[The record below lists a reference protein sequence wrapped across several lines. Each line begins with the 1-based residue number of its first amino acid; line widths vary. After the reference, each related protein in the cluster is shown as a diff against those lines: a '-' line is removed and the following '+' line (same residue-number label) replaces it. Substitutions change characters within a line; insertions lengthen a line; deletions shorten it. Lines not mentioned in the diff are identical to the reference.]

1 MGLFGSA
8 LPDFPW
14 DSLTPYADRARAH
27 PGGIVDLSVGTPVD
41 PSPRGVR
48 AALEAASDSPGY
60 PPTAGTPALRDAVVD
75 WFARRRGVTGL
86 TAGGV
91 LPTVGSKEL
100 VALLPSLL
108 GLGPGDVVVHPSA
121 AYPTYDVGARLAGAA
136 PVPSDDPASL
146 LDADDAVRLV
156 WLNSPANPTG
166 QVLDVAALAAVV
178 AAARRAQARHGHR
191 VVVAADEC
199 YAELAWER
207 PWVDDGVP
215 SLLDPR
221 VNGGVSPGSP
231 RKRGWSGACDGKAE
245 EESSTGGAGPRRER
259 LRAAAQSTC
268 GEAVGNDDDNAA
280 SVRTGPAAACGEP
293 GDTPDLTGLLVVYSL
308 SKQSNLAGYRAA
320 FVAGDERL
328 VGELLEVRKH
338 AGFMVPG
345 PVQAAMLAALG
356 DDEHVADQRE
366 RYARRRTA
374 LRQALEQAGYVV
386 DGSAAGLYLWARP
399 VGGQG
404 AWATVEDLAGLGI
417 LVAPGVFYGDD
428 VHVRVALTATDERVA
443 QAVARLTGA

>member
-1 MGLFGSA
+1 MGLYASA

-27 PGGIVDLSVGTPVD
+27 PDGIVDLSVGTPVD
-41 PSPRGVR
+41 PSPPSVR

-60 PPTAGTPALRDAVVD
+60 PPTAGTPALRDAIVD
-75 WFARRRGVTGL
+75 WFARRRAVSGL
-86 TAGGV
+86 TERGV

-108 GLGPGDVVVHPSA
+108 GLGSGDVVVHPA
-121 AYPTYDVGARLAGAA
+121 TAYPTYDVGARLAGAT
-136 PVPSDDPASL
+136 PLPSDDPVAV

-178 AAARRAQARHGHR
+178 GAARRAQERHGHR

-199 YAELAWER
+199 YAELAWVR

-221 VNGGVSPGSP
+221 V
-231 RKRGWSGACDGKAE
+231 
-245 EESSTGGAGPRRER
+245 AG
-259 LRAAAQSTC
+259 
-268 GEAVGNDDDNAA
+268 D
-280 SVRTGPAAACGEP
+280 
-293 GDTPDLTGLLVVYSL
+293 DLTGLLAVYSL

-320 FVAGDERL
+320 FVGGDERL
-328 VGELLEVRKH
+328 VAGLLEVRKH
-338 AGFMVPG
+338 AGLMVPG
-345 PVQAAMLAALG
+345 PVQAAMVAALH
-356 DDEHVADQRE
+356 DDEHVAEQRE
-366 RYARRRTA
+366 RYARRRAA
-374 LRQALEQAGYVV
+374 LRQALEHAGYVV
-386 DGSAAGLYLWARP
+386 DGSAAGLYLWVRP
-399 VGGQG
+399 LGGQG
-404 AWATVEDLAGLGI
+404 AWATVADLAGLGI